1 MLDVCGLV
9 DLLLWTAG
17 SVTTLILC
25 PALSS
30 RPGPQ
35 QMPHAF
41 VEQGR
46 KGGQR
51 ECMTGVQGVL
61 SPFALTVQRRLRGLG
76 RRPDALP
83 AVLRRR
89 IVAPG
94 SRTVSSPLTF
104 GCGFGW
110 LVWASEPSPALGT
123 LQKEWRAAPAGT
135 PPGILRGPVPL
146 RSHRPIPA
154 PASSRSTGKRF
165 LFCVA
170 WASRH
175 PACAQ
180 AVPAAPH
187 ASRLDLGR
195 CRSPRVRLKLTS
207 TWSFLSAPSLGAL
220 KSGRLFCVRSFT

>member
-1 MLDVCGLV
+1 MRFLPSLGEESL
-9 DLLLWTAG
+9 
-17 SVTTLILC
+17 
-25 PALSS
+25 P
-30 RPGPQ
+30 
-35 QMPHAF
+35 
-41 VEQGR
+41 
-46 KGGQR
+46 
-51 ECMTGVQGVL
+51 
-61 SPFALTVQRRLRGLG
+61 LG
-76 RRPDALP
+76 R
-83 AVLRRR
+83 
-89 IVAPG
+89 
-94 SRTVSSPLTF
+94 RTVSSPLTF

-110 LVWASEPSPALGT
+110 LAWASEPSPALGT

-180 AVPAAPH
+180 AVPATPH
-187 ASRLDLGR
+187 ASPLDLGR
-195 CRSPRVRLKLTS
+195 CRSPRVRLELTS

-220 KSGRLFCVRSFT
+220 KSGRFLCVHSLTYPAPRPPPVASWKGRGGG